1 MEPSV
6 FEPCLNFLLSDKF
19 FKKDKFISIMTKDK
33 TRYIGEDICFQKEKK
48 FAFIK
53 KV

>member
-6 FEPCLNFLLSDKF
+6 FEPCLNLLSDKF

-33 TRYIGEDICFQKEKK
+33 TRYIGEDICFQKENT